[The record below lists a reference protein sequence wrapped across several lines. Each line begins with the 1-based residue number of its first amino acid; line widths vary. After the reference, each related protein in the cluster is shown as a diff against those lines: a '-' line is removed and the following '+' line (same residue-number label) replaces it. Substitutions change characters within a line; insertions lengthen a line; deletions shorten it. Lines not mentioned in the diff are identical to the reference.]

1 MESSWEA
8 LGRHRTLVCIL
19 NTFPLSHRWKRVD
32 NMTDYE
38 RRLTQKTER
47 YMTQSEH
54 KRLCGLRR
62 CRFFCGNYIRHRNTP
77 RDKKD
82 RKKIKPEGFGPRT
95 QWYRNSSLLHQQ
107 CRSEES
113 LFELSNLTLNF
124 SPCAKSPHHKL
135 SLAGLANQSSTVRVP
150 ALSWLE
156 RLTFSLQTES

>member
-32 NMTDYE
+32 NKTDYE

-62 CRFFCGNYIRHRNTP
+62 CRVFFAATTSGIETKKRK
-77 RDKKD
+77 KKD
-82 RKKIKPEGFGPRT
+82 KARRLWTKDTVVP
-95 QWYRNSSLLHQQ
+95 
-107 CRSEES
+107 
-113 LFELSNLTLNF
+113 
-124 SPCAKSPHHKL
+124 KL
-135 SLAGLANQSSTVRVP
+135 IPFAPTVQ
-150 ALSWLE
+150 E
-156 RLTFSLQTES
+156 